1 LKVASVIFAL
11 LRQLKPTLLAFY
23 TIVFISLMPLQVL
36 ETGWFFNPQGIVCHA
51 EEEEP
56 IVSKEALRLKKRQL
70 DLRRKRFKLKRVEN
84 LKKAKYHESKLVETQ
99 IDLSR
104 TERKLGYFQG
114 VYGQANQTIGGLKKQ
129 LDISVGETAR
139 LSTQAGKRMLS
150 LYMGEN
156 EGFLQLLI
164 QSESLIDWIDR
175 AYYQQRVLKQDKNL
189 LQELKAK
196 TQTLNAQKHRLEAQ
210 RQLAQSTIGQIQSLQ
225 GQLSVQLKEEAQLKD
240 KYLNDAKYYGQL
252 EDQLYVQS
260 QQLSGMIARLQVAAS
275 ASPEVIKKSTGRFM
289 WPLSG
294 RMTSGFGYRRHP
306 IFGTVKRHTG
316 IDISRPNGTPIA
328 AADGGKV
335 VFAGWYGGYGKA
347 VVIAHK
353 NGLSTLYGHMSR
365 ISVGTGTFVNKGERV
380 GAVGSTG
387 YSTGA
392 HLHFEVRVNGRPV
405 NPLGY
410 L

>member
-1 LKVASVIFAL
+1 
-11 LRQLKPTLLAFY
+11 
-23 TIVFISLMPLQVL
+23 MPLHRM
-36 ETGWFFNPQGIVCHA
+36 ETSWFSPQGVVCNA
-51 EEEEP
+51 EEEP
-56 IVSKEALRLKKRQL
+56 TTVSKEALRLKKRQL
-70 DLRRKRFKLKRVEN
+70 DLRRKRFKMKRVEN

-139 LSTQAGKRMLS
+139 LSTQAGKRMRS

-175 AYYQQRVLKQDKNL
+175 TYYQQRVLKQDKRL
-189 LQELKAK
+189 LQELKMK
-196 TQTLNAQKHRLEAQ
+196 TQALNAQKRRLEAQ
-210 RQLAQSTIGQIQSLQ
+210 RQLLQSTIGQIQSLQ
-225 GQLSVQLKEEAQLKD
+225 GQLSVQLGEEAKLKN

-252 EDQLYVQS
+252 EDQLYSQS
-260 QQLSGMIARLQVAAS
+260 QQISGMIARLQVAAS
-275 ASPEVIKKSTGRFM
+275 ALPEVIKKSTGRFM
-289 WPLSG
+289 WPVSG
-294 RMTSGFGYRRHP
+294 RITSTFGYRRHP

-335 VFAGWYGGYGKA
+335 VFSGWYGGYGKA
-347 VVIAHK
+347 VIIVHK
-353 NGLSTLYGHMSR
+353 SGLSTLYGHLSR
-365 ISVGTGTFVNKGERV
+365 INVRTGAFVSKGDRI

>member
-1 LKVASVIFAL
+1 MGL
-11 LRQLKPTLLAFY
+11 LVGLLVVQ
-23 TIVFISLMPLQVL
+23 TGGVLPLL
-36 ETGWFFNPQGIVCHA
+36 GIQATCQA
-51 EEEEP
+51 EETAETR
-56 IVSKEALRLKKRQL
+56 EALRIKKQQL

-84 LKKAKYHESKLVETQ
+84 LKKARFHQSKLIETQ
-99 IDLSR
+99 MDLSR

-114 VYGQANQTIGGLKKQ
+114 VYGQANQTIGGLQKQ

-139 LSTQAGKRMLS
+139 LSVQAGKRMRS

-164 QSESLIDWIDR
+164 QSESLIDWVDR
-175 AYYQQRVLKQDKNL
+175 AYYQQRVLKQDKL
-189 LQELKAK
+189 LLTQLKQK
-196 TQTLNAQKHRLEAQ
+196 TIALNAQKRRLEAQ
-210 RQLAQSTIGQIQSLQ
+210 RQLLQSTIGQIQSLQ
-225 GQLSVQLKEEAQLKD
+225 GQLSVQMGEEAKLKN

-252 EDQLYVQS
+252 EDQLYSQS
-260 QQLSGMIARLQVAAS
+260 QQISGMIARLQVAAS
-275 ASPEVIKKSTGRFM
+275 VLPQVIQKSTGLFM
-289 WPLSG
+289 WPVSG
-294 RMTSGFGYRRHP
+294 RITSGFGYRRHP
-306 IFGTVKRHTG
+306 IFGTLKRHTG
-316 IDISRPNGTPIA
+316 LDISRPSGTPIA

-335 VFAGWYGGYGKA
+335 VFSGWYGGYGKA
-347 VVIAHK
+347 VVIVHK

-365 ISVGTGTFVNKGERV
+365 INVGSGSFVNKGQTI

>member
-1 LKVASVIFAL
+1 MSILPVSLLKDKLFFAWHGGTCRAETVADVT
-11 LRQLKPTLLAFY
+11 P
-23 TIVFISLMPLQVL
+23 
-36 ETGWFFNPQGIVCHA
+36 
-51 EEEEP
+51 
-56 IVSKEALRLKKRQL
+56 SKEALRQKQRQL
-70 DLRRKRFKLKRVEN
+70 DMRRKRFKLKRVEN

-104 TERKLGYFQG
+104 TERKLGYFKG
-114 VYGQANQTIGGLKKQ
+114 VYGQANQTISGLKKE

-139 LSTQAGKRMLS
+139 LSTQAGKRMRS

-164 QSESLIDWIDR
+164 QSESLMDWIDR
-175 AYYQQRVLKQDKNL
+175 TYYQQRVLKQDKRL
-189 LQELKAK
+189 LQDLKLK
-196 TQTLNAQKHRLEAQ
+196 TQALNTQKRRLEAQ
-210 RQLAQSTIGQIQSLQ
+210 RQLLQGTIGKIQSLQ
-225 GQLSVQLKEEAQLKD
+225 GQLNAQLDTQARLKD

-252 EDQLYVQS
+252 EDQIYAQS
-260 QQLSGMIARLQVAAS
+260 QQISGMIARLQVAAS
-275 ASPEVIKKSTGRFM
+275 ASPQVIKKSTGRFM
-289 WPLSG
+289 WPITG
-294 RMTSGFGYRRHP
+294 RLTSTFGYRRHP
-306 IFGTVKRHTG
+306 IFRTIKRHTG

-335 VFAGWYGGYGKA
+335 IFSGWYGGYGKA
-347 VVIAHK
+347 VIIVHK
-353 NGLSTLYGHMSR
+353 SGLSTLYGHMSR
-365 ISVGTGTFVNKGERV
+365 INVGTGSFVNKGEKV

-405 NPLGY
+405 NPLNY

>member
-1 LKVASVIFAL
+1 
-11 LRQLKPTLLAFY
+11 
-23 TIVFISLMPLQVL
+23 MPLQVL

>member
-1 LKVASVIFAL
+1 
-11 LRQLKPTLLAFY
+11 
-23 TIVFISLMPLQVL
+23 MPLQVL

-139 LSTQAGKRMLS
+139 LSTQAGKRMRS